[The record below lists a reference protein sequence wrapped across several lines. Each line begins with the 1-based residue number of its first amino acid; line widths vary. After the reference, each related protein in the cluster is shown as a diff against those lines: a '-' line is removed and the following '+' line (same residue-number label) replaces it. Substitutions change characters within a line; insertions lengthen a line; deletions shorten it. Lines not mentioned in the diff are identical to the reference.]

1 MLYCIQTSI
10 TQKFE
15 ALGMFSADGE
25 FVEFSHPTLLEGPV
39 EAWLC
44 DIERMM
50 RWTLKEVLKNC
61 RLSLKKNLSKRDK
74 WIKDW
79 CGQVCGAT
87 LPRQTCPYISLS
99 KSLWWHY
106 IPFRYEF
113 SSMRTTVPIKWYCI
127 NKFKCNK
134 SRTEQF
140 SHHSSDFECWW
151 FA

>member
-1 MLYCIQTSI
+1 MYITWQTSI

-61 RLSLKKNLSKRDK
+61 RLALKKNLSKRDK
-74 WIKDW
+74 WIKEW
-79 CGQVCGAT
+79 CGQVLYRMMSAY
-87 LPRQTCPYISLS
+87 LQLQT
-99 KSLWWHY
+99 
-106 IPFRYEF
+106 
-113 SSMRTTVPIKWYCI
+113 
-127 NKFKCNK
+127 
-134 SRTEQF
+134 
-140 SHHSSDFECWW
+140 
-151 FA
+151 